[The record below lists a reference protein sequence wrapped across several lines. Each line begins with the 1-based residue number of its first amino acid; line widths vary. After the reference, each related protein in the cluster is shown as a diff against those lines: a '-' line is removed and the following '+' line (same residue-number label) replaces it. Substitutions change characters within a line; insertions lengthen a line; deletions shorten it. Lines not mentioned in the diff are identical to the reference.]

1 MRWRNRIL
9 LVLILAAVFGACGLI
24 TSNGPF
30 WPELEWRV
38 AVGGVVVGSVLGV
51 LIVLAEKRRAG
62 PRDDGE
68 GDGG

>member
-1 MRWRNRIL
+1 
-9 LVLILAAVFGACGLI
+9 
-24 TSNGPF
+24 
-30 WPELEWRV
+30 
-38 AVGGVVVGSVLGV
+38 VVVGSVLGV